1 MGKLPRHVFED
12 ELVPLFEKAGPIYE
26 MRLMMDFSGSNRGF
40 GFVQFTT
47 SDDARRS
54 ITLLDNFEIRRGK
67 RLYKYLQCLSL
78 TQSENTLFD
87 FVAYSTEIKINHFI
101 PHPSTD

>member
-1 MGKLPRHVFED
+1 MQVFVEKLPRHVFED

-47 SDDARRS
+47 RDDARRS

-67 RLYKYLQCLSL
+67 RLQI
-78 TQSENTLFD
+78 F
-87 FVAYSTEIKINHFI
+87 YSVF
-101 PHPSTD
+101 